1 MRHFLR
7 MACAPSALTCSVSA
21 RPAVAVLVAPSGAL
35 QRLTPANPRT
45 LSRTVLLAAITS
57 ATNAHLLRAAPATVQ
72 PIRLLACS
80 HAPARKPLDNA
91 ADCGHK
97 GKANASSCRASMQKA
112 RGFLP
117 GNVPGPS
124 LIRRADLR
132 ITAGEALEVDASAS
146 HSEPRQAPER
156 IAAHHNVVNNSG
168 DAVR

>member
-1 MRHFLR
+1 MRQFLR

-21 RPAVAVLVAPSGAL
+21 RPAVALLVAPTCAL

-57 ATNAHLLRAAPATVQ
+57 ATNAHVLRAAPAAVQ
-72 PIRLLACS
+72 PIGLLACS

-124 LIRRADLR
+124 LIRRPDLR
-132 ITAGEALEVDASAS
+132 IATGEALEVDTNASP
-146 HSEPRQAPER
+146 SEQSVSCTADPTHQHVA
-156 IAAHHNVVNNSG
+156 NNSG
-168 DAVR
+168 DAAR